1 MIGWAEIEPI
11 IKYCAYT
18 HLWLHYIS
26 MNEQIVAKCRI
37 LFLCNGEKFATLS
50 KKKMPAKE
58 TKRARNTRTKSP
70 SHIWSRR
77 LERMCI
83 PVVSVQSHHL
93 IISTSYPL
101 VFLTLPPLL
110 YWRCWLTVTLC
121 LSTSNTKNSL
131 LVVGMRLWNLTPQVR
146 GKDGE
151 GAREMAK

>member
-1 MIGWAEIEPI
+1 
-11 IKYCAYT
+11 
-18 HLWLHYIS
+18 
-26 MNEQIVAKCRI
+26 MNEQIVAKCLI

-101 VFLTLPPLL
+101 VFSYFLFSTILEVLIDCYSVSL
-110 YWRCWLTVTLC
+110 HLQHQKLITCGWDETVKLD
-121 LSTSNTKNSL
+121 TSS
-131 LVVGMRLWNLTPQVR
+131 
-146 GKDGE
+146 
-151 GAREMAK
+151 